1 MTTATSSRIAKT
13 PGVCG
18 GDACIEGHRIPVW
31 SLVRLRQLGAYD
43 AKILEAF
50 PTITAAD
57 LDAAWEYNDAH
68 QQEIDRNIRENEEG
82 EDGLV
87 EW

>member
-1 MTTATSSRIAKT
+1 MTTATSSRITKT

-18 GDACIEGHRIPVW
+18 GDACIDAHRIPVW
-31 SLVRLRQLGAYD
+31 SLVGLRRLGADD
-43 AKILEAF
+43 AKILTAY

-57 LDAAWEYNDAH
+57 LEAAWEYNEANRE
-68 QQEIDRNIRENEEG
+68 EIDRNIRENEEG
-82 EDGLV
+82 DEGLV